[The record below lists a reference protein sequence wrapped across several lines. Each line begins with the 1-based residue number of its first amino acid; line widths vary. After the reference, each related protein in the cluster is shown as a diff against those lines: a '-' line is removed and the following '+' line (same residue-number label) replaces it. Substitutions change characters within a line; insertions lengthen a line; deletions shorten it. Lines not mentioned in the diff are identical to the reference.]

1 MARAFTPPF
10 VQNVKPG
17 DRRREIPDPGC
28 RGLHLIVQS
37 TGVKS
42 WAVRY
47 RIGGKAVKLTI
58 GKDTI
63 PWQKPGG

>member
-37 TGVKS
+37 TGVKVGPS
-42 WAVRY
+42 
-47 RIGGKAVKLTI
+47 
-58 GKDTI
+58 DT
-63 PWQKPGG
+63 GSAARR